1 MTYRAVLDASA
12 ALAYTHASVD
22 LGEVL
27 GEIADEP
34 GALVAIPV
42 AALVA
47 AARAGADPQ
56 LLQALLE
63 PSNVHVLPLE
73 PGRWEH
79 VASAATL
86 LGSLDRGCAGLLA
99 VDGMADLVL
108 TQDPDVYGDGISTV
122 AV

>member
-1 MTYRAVLDASA
+1 VTYRAVLDASA
-12 ALAYTHASVD
+12 AIAYTHASVD

-34 GALVAIPV
+34 GVLVAIPV

-56 LLQALLE
+56 LLGALAE
-63 PSNVHVLPLE
+63 PPNVHVLPLE

-79 VASAATL
+79 VASAAAL
-86 LGSLDRGCAGLLA
+86 LGSLDRGCAGLLSI
-99 VDGMADLVL
+99 DGEAELVL
-108 TQDPDVYGDGISTV
+108 TRDPDVYGEGIPTV